1 MGKVDGE
8 DLFVYG
14 TLREDE
20 VVRRVTGRTFPKA
33 AGMLNGFRRFEGPAW
48 FPYPYVMPQAG
59 AFVEGMVL
67 TGVDP
72 ECLARLDAYEG
83 ACYTRRRVRVDT
95 GGGPREAWVYGGLP
109 EEIERMRR

>member
-1 MGKVDGE
+1 MGE

-33 AGMLNGFRRFEGPAW
+33 AGTLSGFRRVEGPAW
-48 FPYPYVMPQAG
+48 FPYSNLDPQAG
-59 AFVEGMVL
+59 AFAEGMVL
-67 TGVDP
+67 MGVDP
-72 ECLARLDAYEG
+72 ASLARLDAYEG
-83 ACYTRRRVRVDT
+83 ACYARRRVRVDT
-95 GGGPREAWVYGGLP
+95 EGGPREAWVYVGLP